1 VLWLQTLLLNNMKQA
16 YKTWKYSGG
25 EVGVRVEN
33 PEAFDTVFRIQSSDD
48 LIGMFM
54 AINAYEYDTD
64 NDITSI
70 TIPYLPYA
78 RQDRIATHGDPLAIA
93 VLASLI
99 SAAGITHV
107 KTIDLHS
114 HASIEIFKQ
123 AGIHL
128 ESVSPAKYIEKYL
141 HKIGIISLDKVVLI
155 APDKGAHEKTQ
166 RYCSALGVDK
176 AIQCGKTRSP
186 IDGSLMGFFVDSDF
200 SVSKERLIKE
210 GVTDLVIV
218 DDICD
223 GGGTFLG
230 VADAIRKAYPLQY
243 NIHLWTTHGIYSKG
257 VNILL
262 ERFDTLGCTNSFTNN
277 QENIKLNTIQI

>member
-1 VLWLQTLLLNNMKQA
+1 MKQA

-33 PEAFDTVFRIQSSDD
+33 SEAFDTVFRIQNSDD
-48 LIGMFM
+48 LIAMFM
-54 AINAYEYDTD
+54 AIDAYEYDTGK
-64 NDITSI
+64 DIRAI

-78 RQDRIATHGDPLAIA
+78 RQDRVATKGDPFAIG

-99 SAAGITHV
+99 ASAGITHV

-114 HASIEIFKQ
+114 EKSIKTFAQEGIF
-123 AGIHL
+123 L
-128 ESVSPAKYIEKYL
+128 ESVSPVKYIEKYL
-141 HKIGIISLDKVVLI
+141 ENIGVSTDKVVFV
-155 APDKGAHEKTQ
+155 APDKGSHEKTE
-166 RYCSALGVDK
+166 RYCKALDVDK

-200 SVSKERLIKE
+200 SVSQERIINE
-210 GVTDLVIV
+210 SVTDLVIV

-262 ERFDTLGCTNSFTNN
+262 EKFDTLGCTNSFTNN

>member
-1 VLWLQTLLLNNMKQA
+1 MKPA
-16 YKTWKYSGG
+16 YKTWKYNGG
-25 EVGVRVEN
+25 EIGVRVEN
-33 PEAFDTVFRIQSSDD
+33 PEAFDTVFRIQNSDD
-48 LIGMFM
+48 LIAMFM

-64 NDITSI
+64 KDITSI

-114 HASIEIFKQ
+114 HASIDIFKQ

-128 ESVSPAKYIEKYL
+128 ESVSPIKYIEKYL
-141 HKIGIISLDKVVLI
+141 ERIHVSLDKVAFI
-155 APDKGAHEKTQ
+155 APDKGAHEKTE
-166 RYCSALGVDK
+166 RYCKALDVDK

-186 IDGSLMGFFVDSDF
+186 IDGSLMGFFVDNDF

-230 VADAIRKAYPLQY
+230 VADAIRKAYGSLSLPYHL
-243 NIHLWTTHGIYSKG
+243 HLWTTHGIYSKG
-257 VNILL
+257 VEVLL
-262 ERFDTLGCTNSFTNN
+262 EKFDTLGCTNSFTNDQKN
-277 QENIKLNTIQI
+277 RNLITIEI

>member
-1 VLWLQTLLLNNMKQA
+1 
-16 YKTWKYSGG
+16 
-25 EVGVRVEN
+25 
-33 PEAFDTVFRIQSSDD
+33 
-48 LIGMFM
+48 M

-200 SVSKERLIKE
+200 SVSKERLNKE

-223 GGGTFLG
+223 GAGTFLG
-230 VADAIRKAYPLQY
+230 VADTIRKTYGDVYKL
-243 NIHLWTTHGIYSKG
+243 HLWTTHGIYSKG
-257 VNILL
+257 L
-262 ERFDTLGCTNSFTNN
+262 EIIAEKFDTIGSTNSFIHNLTHPSL
-277 QENIKLNTIQI
+277 ITIEI